1 MGYVENNLMDGEE
14 VVYKANIHWLILLP
28 GILQAALG
36 IAVVVLWGLSGEYR
50 YIALGAG
57 GLVILS
63 ALWTLLKAL
72 ITKLTTEL
80 AVTTRR
86 VIAKTG
92 LIRRN
97 TVEMNHSQVESF
109 IVDQSILGRIF
120 DFGTVI
126 VTGTGGGQTPIP
138 NIDSPLEFRRRA
150 LETIDSNQR

>member
-14 VVYKANIHWLILLP
+14 VVYRANIHWLILLP

-36 IAVVVLWGLSGEYR
+36 LAIILVWGLSGEFR
-50 YIALGAG
+50 YIALGTG
-57 GLVILS
+57 GLILLF

-86 VIAKTG
+86 VIAKMG

-97 TVEMNHSQVESF
+97 TMEMNHSQVESF
-109 IVDQSILGRIF
+109 VVDQSILGRLF
-120 DFGTVI
+120 DFGTLI
-126 VTGTGGGQTPIP
+126 VTGTGGGRTPIP
-138 NIDSPLEFRRRA
+138 NIDAPLEFRRRA
-150 LETIDSNQR
+150 LETIDASQ

>member
-36 IAVVVLWGLSGEYR
+36 LAIILVWGLSGEFR

-57 GLVILS
+57 GLILLF

-86 VIAKTG
+86 VIAKMG

-97 TVEMNHSQVESF
+97 TMEMNHSQVESF
-109 IVDQSILGRIF
+109 VVDQSILGRLF
-120 DFGTVI
+120 DFGTLI
-126 VTGTGGGQTPIP
+126 VTGTGGGRTPIP
-138 NIDSPLEFRRRA
+138 NIDAPLEFRRRA
-150 LETIDSNQR
+150 LETIDASQ